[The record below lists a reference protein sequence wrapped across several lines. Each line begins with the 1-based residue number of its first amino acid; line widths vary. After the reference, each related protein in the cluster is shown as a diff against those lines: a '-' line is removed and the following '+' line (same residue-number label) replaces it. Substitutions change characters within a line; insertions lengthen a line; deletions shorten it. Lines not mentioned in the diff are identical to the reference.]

1 MIKKT
6 LSHSTT
12 DKERGGKLKHCKS
25 LLAQAHKAGDCLR
38 LKYIYAYFNIV
49 FSVSNYLIH
58 AVYKLIFFF
67 AVEIYIMS
75 RARSIVKVFLNKFKM
90 MSLFKI

>member
-12 DKERGGKLKHCKS
+12 DKERGGKLHCKS

-38 LKYIYAYFNIV
+38 LKCIYAYFNIV
-49 FSVSNYLIH
+49 VSVSNYLIH